1 MFDFLFGKKT
11 KKEHKKEEP
20 VHDILMHQSPDRRLL
35 PHMPGK
41 HRSGKSRRAISDDEV
56 KKYPYLKFFNGEDAN
71 VRYDVRY
78 PVTISVGNSVT
89 SYSGYASDI
98 SITGMKLH
106 TSLDAAEEIALNHI
120 VTLAFEIEP
129 GTVPEGLEMK
139 VKTTAHAAWPNQEVV
154 QQKLADVRA
163 GKLSSD
169 TEFIFGMQ
177 FEHNLLEYSNRH
189 HARSELMMACFLL
202 FAICLGVVL
211 MRTESVIYFK
221 FNKYLYLYSIIAST
235 FLLTKYAFGFF
246 YKPVPVDQHYTP
258 GVTIIV
264 PCFNEETWIR
274 QTILNAMDQYYPQD
288 KLEVIVVD
296 DCSADH
302 SANVIRETISD
313 IIEQEGPEVAA
324 RISYILQPVN
334 KGKRDA
340 LALGAQH
347 AQHELLVFVDSDSF
361 LNPYAIINLVQPF
374 KDEQVGGVSGRTDVA
389 NTYTNSLTKMQS
401 VRYYIAF
408 RVMKA
413 AEGLFDAVSCLSGP
427 LSCYRKDLVLKYS
440 DAWLNQKF
448 LGQRATFGDDRSMT
462 NFILR
467 HNRTDYQDTAICYTI
482 VPNDYDV
489 FLKQQ
494 MRWKRSWLRESLIAG
509 SFMWKKEPFAA
520 ISFYMGLLVPIVA
533 PFIVCYNLLYIPIT
547 HRVFPT
553 SFVIGMILMAM
564 LMSACQSLLRRST
577 TWLYGIW
584 FCIYY
589 ELVLLWQM
597 PIAWFTFWKSTWGTR
612 MTPADLAEQARKL
625 KVKLM
630 DKPKVAGPAEQVAAT
645 DEQMSTGESV
655 TEQIVVAKQAEVLLA
670 SEVQEK
676 VVAVPT
682 QEAPEEKAVA
692 LSVQAEVKQDQAVPA
707 VHGAVEETVAAEK
720 SGEAVAE
727 SAKPETPATKAEAA
741 SVGEIAKAV
750 QISEEKPVTEKAVE
764 QTATAMQ
771 VAKVQPVTEQVAGQK
786 ATETK
791 VAEEKSVADKIT
803 PDKTEKPA
811 AGNVTKEI
819 FSPEAAHY
827 IDTQRIAQ
835 TLNNVQSAPLT
846 EELRREQDALIELI
860 RENQRQV
867 AELHKLMEQRIEL
880 EKMRIAAYENT
891 LAAERENAIAAER
904 RNALHA
910 KKDNSSPNAAG
921 NREVDEP

>member
-1 MFDFLFGKKT
+1 MFDFLSGKKT
-11 KKEHKKEEP
+11 KNEYEKEEP

-41 HRSGKSRRAISDDEV
+41 HRSGKSRRAISDEEV

-78 PVTISVGNSVT
+78 PVKISVSNKAG

-106 TSLDAAEEIALNHI
+106 VSKDAAEAIALKKV
-120 VTLAFEIEP
+120 VTLSFEIEP

-139 VKTTAHAAWPNQEVV
+139 VKTAAHAAWPNEEVV
-154 QQKLADVRA
+154 QQKLADVRS

-189 HARSELMMACFLL
+189 HARSELMMATFLL
-202 FAICLGVVL
+202 FIICLGVLL

-246 YKPVPVDQHYTP
+246 YKPVPADESYTP

-296 DCSADH
+296 DCSTDN
-302 SANVIRETISD
+302 SAKVIRETIQD
-313 IIEQEGPEVAA
+313 IIDQEGSEVAS

-334 KGKRDA
+334 KGKREA
-340 LALGAQH
+340 LALGAKH

-440 DAWLNQKF
+440 DDWLNQKF
-448 LGQRATFGDDRSMT
+448 LGQRATFGDDRAMT
-462 NFILR
+462 NMILR

-520 ISFYMGLLVPIVA
+520 ISFYMGLLVPIIA
-533 PFIVCYNLLYIPIT
+533 PVIVCYNLLYIPIT

-553 SFVIGMILMAM
+553 AFIIGMLLMAL
-564 LMSACQSLLRRST
+564 LMSACQVLLRRST

-584 FCIYY
+584 FCLYY
-589 ELVLLWQM
+589 EMVLLWQM

-612 MTPADLAEQARKL
+612 MTPADLEEQERKRKARL
-625 KVKLM
+625 S
-630 DKPKVAGPAEQVAAT
+630 DEPIVAGPAEQVVLNEVVQETAEKPAVAVKPEEAVTAMAAT
-645 DEQMSTGESV
+645 AVV
-655 TEQIVVAKQAEVLLA
+655 TAGIN
-670 SEVQEK
+670 
-676 VVAVPT
+676 
-682 QEAPEEKAVA
+682 
-692 LSVQAEVKQDQAVPA
+692 
-707 VHGAVEETVAAEK
+707 VAAKE
-720 SGEAVAE
+720 EPV
-727 SAKPETPATKAEAA
+727 
-741 SVGEIAKAV
+741 SV
-750 QISEEKPVTEKAVE
+750 VTEKPEYSVDSSAGELVGQEAKESVIPEIKSATDKAAAEETAVT
-764 QTATAMQ
+764 Q
-771 VAKVQPVTEQVAGQK
+771 
-786 ATETK
+786 ATEK
-791 VAEEKSVADKIT
+791 
-803 PDKTEKPA
+803 KPA
-811 AGNVTKEI
+811 ADDIADQTVIAAKRVREI
-819 FSPEAAHY
+819 FSPDAAPY
-827 IDTQRIAQ
+827 LDTQHLSQ
-835 TLNNVQSAPLT
+835 TLGEVHSMPLS
-846 EELRREQDALIELI
+846 EEIRREQDALIELI

-867 AELHKLMEQRIEL
+867 AELHRLMEQRIEL
-880 EKMRIAAYENT
+880 EKMRISAYEST
-891 LAAERENAIAAER
+891 LAAERKNRNAAEQ
-904 RNALHA
+904 RNALQ
-910 KKDNSSPNAAG
+910 NSSQNIAPG
-921 NREVDEP
+921 QEVDEP

>member
-1 MFDFLFGKKT
+1 MFDFLSGKKT
-11 KKEHKKEEP
+11 KNEYEKEEP

-41 HRSGKSRRAISDDEV
+41 HRSGKSRRAISDEEV

-78 PVTISVGNSVT
+78 PVKISVSNKVG

-106 TSLDAAEEIALNHI
+106 VSKDAAEAIAQKKV
-120 VTLAFEIEP
+120 VTLSFEIEP

-139 VKTTAHAAWPNQEVV
+139 VKTAAHAAWPNEEVV
-154 QQKLADVRA
+154 QQKLADVRS

-189 HARSELMMACFLL
+189 HARSELMMASFLL

-246 YKPVPVDQHYTP
+246 YKPVPADESYTP

-296 DCSADH
+296 DCSTDN
-302 SANVIRETISD
+302 SAKVIRETIQD
-313 IIEQEGPEVAA
+313 IIDQEGSEVAS

-334 KGKRDA
+334 KGKREA
-340 LALGAQH
+340 LALGAKH

-440 DAWLNQKF
+440 DDWLNQKF
-448 LGQRATFGDDRSMT
+448 LGQRATFGDDRAMT
-462 NFILR
+462 NMILR

-520 ISFYMGLLVPIVA
+520 ISFYMGLLVPIIA
-533 PFIVCYNLLYIPIT
+533 PVIVCYNLLYIPIT

-553 SFVIGMILMAM
+553 AFIIGMLLMAL
-564 LMSACQSLLRRST
+564 LMSACQALLRRST

-584 FCIYY
+584 FCLYY
-589 ELVLLWQM
+589 EMVLLWQM

-612 MTPADLAEQARKL
+612 MTPADLEEQERKQ
-625 KVKLM
+625 KAKLS
-630 DKPKVAGPAEQVAAT
+630 DEPKVAGPAEQVVLNEVVQETAEKPAVTVKPEEAVTAMAAT
-645 DEQMSTGESV
+645 AVVTAGGAGINTTAKEEPASVITGKPDYS
-655 TEQIVVAKQAEVLLA
+655 AASKAEVPA
-670 SEVQEK
+670 K
-676 VVAVPT
+676 P
-682 QEAPEEKAVA
+682 
-692 LSVQAEVKQDQAVPA
+692 EVKEEAVSEIKP
-707 VHGAVEETVAAEK
+707 VVEEEVVTKIEPVSKEETV
-720 SGEAVAE
+720 S
-727 SAKPETPATKAEAA
+727 
-741 SVGEIAKAV
+741 EI
-750 QISEEKPVTEKAVE
+750 KPVAD
-764 QTATAMQ
+764 
-771 VAKVQPVTEQVAGQK
+771 KVSAEEITV
-786 ATETK
+786 TK
-791 VAEEKSVADKIT
+791 VAEK
-803 PDKTEKPA
+803 KPA
-811 AGNVTKEI
+811 ADNIADQTANAAKRVREI
-819 FSPEAAHY
+819 FSPDAAPY
-827 IDTQRIAQ
+827 LDTRHLSQ
-835 TLNNVQSAPLT
+835 TLGEVHRMPLS
-846 EELRREQDALIELI
+846 EEIRHEQDALIELI

-867 AELHKLMEQRIEL
+867 AELHRLMEQRIEL
-880 EKMRIAAYENT
+880 EKMRISAYEST
-891 LAAERENAIAAER
+891 LAAERNNRNAAEQ
-904 RNALHA
+904 RNALHDQRE
-910 KKDNSSPNAAG
+910 KSSQNIAPG
-921 NREVDEP
+921 QEVDEP

>member
-1 MFDFLFGKKT
+1 MFDFLSGKKT
-11 KKEHKKEEP
+11 KNEYKKEEP

-41 HRSGKSRRAISDDEV
+41 HRSGKSRRAISDEEV
-56 KKYPYLKFFNGEDAN
+56 KKYPYLNAN

-78 PVTISVGNSVT
+78 PVKISVGNRVV

-106 TSLDAAEEIALNHI
+106 ASKEAAEEIALNKV
-120 VTLAFEIEP
+120 VTLSFTIEP

-139 VKTTAHAAWPNQEVV
+139 VKTAAHAAWPNLEVV
-154 QQKLADVRA
+154 QQKLADVKS
-163 GKLSSD
+163 GKLPSD

-246 YKPVPVDQHYTP
+246 YKPVPADESYTP

-296 DCSADH
+296 DCSTDN
-302 SANVIRETISD
+302 SAKVIRETIQD
-313 IIEQEGPEVAA
+313 IINQEGSEVAS

-340 LALGAQH
+340 LALGAKH

-440 DAWLNQKF
+440 DEWLNQKF
-448 LGQRATFGDDRSMT
+448 LGQRATFGDDRAMT
-462 NFILR
+462 NLILR

-553 SFVIGMILMAM
+553 AFIIGMILMAM

-584 FCIYY
+584 FCLYY
-589 ELVLLWQM
+589 EMVLLWQM

-612 MTPADLAEQARKL
+612 MTPADLEEQARKQKARL
-625 KVKLM
+625 S
-630 DKPKVAGPAEQVAAT
+630 DEPKVAGPAEQV
-645 DEQMSTGESV
+645 V
-655 TEQIVVAKQAEVLLA
+655 LNEV
-670 SEVQEK
+670 VQETAEK
-676 VVAVPT
+676 IAVAAKT
-682 QEAPEEKAVA
+682 EEKATATVMTA
-692 LSVQAEVKQDQAVPA
+692 AVNA
-707 VHGAVEETVAAEK
+707 GKACVNVTEENETVSVVSEEPNHAVGSEAGTLAEQEAAE
-720 SGEAVAE
+720 SVIPEI
-727 SAKPETPATKAEAA
+727 KP
-741 SVGEIAKAV
+741 
-750 QISEEKPVTEKAVE
+750 
-764 QTATAMQ
+764 
-771 VAKVQPVTEQVAGQK
+771 
-786 ATETK
+786 
-791 VAEEKSVADKIT
+791 VADKTVEEEIVVT
-803 PDKTEKPA
+803 QTAEEKPA
-811 AGNVTKEI
+811 ADEVSNQTEI
-819 FSPEAAHY
+819 EAKHVRETFSPDATPY

-835 TLNNVQSAPLT
+835 TLNKVHSTPLS
-846 EELRREQDALIELI
+846 EEIRREQDALIELI

-880 EKMRIAAYENT
+880 EKMRLSAYENT
-891 LAAERENAIAAER
+891 LAAERENLNAAER
-904 RNALHA
+904 GNALHA
-910 KKDNSSPNAAG
+910 QRKNSSYNVVPKQ
-921 NREVDEP
+921 EVDAP

>member
-1 MFDFLFGKKT
+1 MFDFLSGKKT
-11 KKEHKKEEP
+11 KSEKKEEP

-41 HRSGKSRRAISDDEV
+41 HRSGKSRRAISDEEV

-78 PVTISVGNSVT
+78 PVNISVGNSVV
-89 SYSGYASDI
+89 SHAGYASDI

-106 TSLDAAEEIALNHI
+106 TSIDAAEEIALNKT
-120 VTLAFEIEP
+120 VTLSFKIEP

-139 VKTTAHAAWPNQEVV
+139 VKTAAHAAWPNQAVI
-154 QQKLADVRA
+154 QQKLADVRS

-202 FAICLGVVL
+202 FVICLGVIL

-246 YKPVPVDQHYTP
+246 YKPVPADESYTP

-296 DCSADH
+296 DCSTDN
-302 SANVIRETISD
+302 SAKVIRETIQD
-313 IIEQEGPEVAA
+313 IIDQEGSEVAS

-340 LALGAQH
+340 LALGAKH

-448 LGQRATFGDDRSMT
+448 LGQRATFGDDRAMT
-462 NFILR
+462 NLILR

-520 ISFYMGLLVPIVA
+520 ISFYMGLLVPIIA

-553 SFVIGMILMAM
+553 AFIIGMILMAM

-584 FCIYY
+584 FCLYY
-589 ELVLLWQM
+589 EMVLLWQM

-612 MTPADLAEQARKL
+612 MTPADLEEQARKQ
-625 KVKLM
+625 KAGTF
-630 DKPKVAGPAEQVAAT
+630 DEPKVAGKAEQVAPTKAIPVSAADSTMVMPVVKAEEAYANAAAEGAGPVITDKPGYRIDRAADTAVEQGAAEAVTSEIRPVAEKTVAQAAT
-645 DEQMSTGESV
+645 ETNV
-655 TEQIVVAKQAEVLLA
+655 TE
-670 SEVQEK
+670 EK
-676 VVAVPT
+676 SRGDNLV
-682 QEAPEEKAVA
+682 
-692 LSVQAEVKQDQAVPA
+692 DQTATKVTEDKPA
-707 VHGAVEETVAAEK
+707 ADETAGQTTVASKVLEK
-720 SGEAVAE
+720 KPVAGGI
-727 SAKPETPATKAEAA
+727 ADQRVTATRR
-741 SVGEIAKAV
+741 VGEIFNPDAV
-750 QISEEKPVTEKAVE
+750 P
-764 QTATAMQ
+764 
-771 VAKVQPVTEQVAGQK
+771 
-786 ATETK
+786 
-791 VAEEKSVADKIT
+791 
-803 PDKTEKPA
+803 
-811 AGNVTKEI
+811 
-819 FSPEAAHY
+819 Y
-827 IDTQRIAQ
+827 IDTRRIAQ
-835 TLNNVQSAPLT
+835 TLETVHRTPLS
-846 EELRREQDALIELI
+846 EEIRHEQDALIELI

-867 AELHKLMEQRIEL
+867 AELHRLMEQRIEL
-880 EKMRIAAYENT
+880 EKMRIAAYENA
-891 LAAERENAIAAER
+891 LAAERENLNAAEQ
-904 RNALHA
+904 RNALH
-910 KKDNSSPNAAG
+910 DQRESSSHNNVPEQ
-921 NREVDEP
+921 EVNKP

>member
-1 MFDFLFGKKT
+1 MFDFLSGKKT
-11 KKEHKKEEP
+11 KNEYEKEEP

-41 HRSGKSRRAISDDEV
+41 HRSGKSRRAISDEEV

-78 PVTISVGNSVT
+78 PVKISVSNKVG

-106 TSLDAAEEIALNHI
+106 VSKDAAEAIAQKKV
-120 VTLAFEIEP
+120 VTLSFEIEP

-139 VKTTAHAAWPNQEVV
+139 VKTAAHAAWPNEEVV
-154 QQKLADVRA
+154 QQKLADVRS

-189 HARSELMMACFLL
+189 HARSELMMATFLL
-202 FAICLGVVL
+202 FIICLGVLL

-246 YKPVPVDQHYTP
+246 YKPVPADESYTP

-296 DCSADH
+296 DCSTDN
-302 SANVIRETISD
+302 SAKVIRETIQD
-313 IIEQEGPEVAA
+313 IIDQEGSEVAS

-334 KGKRDA
+334 KGKREA
-340 LALGAQH
+340 LALGAKH

-440 DAWLNQKF
+440 DDWLNQKF
-448 LGQRATFGDDRSMT
+448 LGQRATFGDDRAMT
-462 NFILR
+462 NMILR

-520 ISFYMGLLVPIVA
+520 ISFYMGLLVPIIA
-533 PFIVCYNLLYIPIT
+533 PVIVCYNLLYIPIT

-553 SFVIGMILMAM
+553 AFIIGMLLMAL
-564 LMSACQSLLRRST
+564 LMSACQVLLRRST

-584 FCIYY
+584 FCLYY
-589 ELVLLWQM
+589 EMVLLWQM

-612 MTPADLAEQARKL
+612 MTPADLEEQERKRKARL
-625 KVKLM
+625 S
-630 DKPKVAGPAEQVAAT
+630 DEPIVAGPAEQVVLNEVVQETAEKPAVAVKPEEAVTAMAAT
-645 DEQMSTGESV
+645 AVV
-655 TEQIVVAKQAEVLLA
+655 TAGIN
-670 SEVQEK
+670 
-676 VVAVPT
+676 
-682 QEAPEEKAVA
+682 
-692 LSVQAEVKQDQAVPA
+692 
-707 VHGAVEETVAAEK
+707 VAAKE
-720 SGEAVAE
+720 EPV
-727 SAKPETPATKAEAA
+727 
-741 SVGEIAKAV
+741 SV
-750 QISEEKPVTEKAVE
+750 VTEKPEYSVDSSAGELVGQEAKESVIPEIKSATDKAAAEETAVT
-764 QTATAMQ
+764 Q
-771 VAKVQPVTEQVAGQK
+771 
-786 ATETK
+786 ATEK
-791 VAEEKSVADKIT
+791 
-803 PDKTEKPA
+803 KPA
-811 AGNVTKEI
+811 ADDIADQTVIAAKRVREI
-819 FSPEAAHY
+819 FSPDAAPY
-827 IDTQRIAQ
+827 LDTQHLSQ
-835 TLNNVQSAPLT
+835 TLGEVHSMPLS
-846 EELRREQDALIELI
+846 EEIRREQDALIELI

-867 AELHKLMEQRIEL
+867 AELHRLMEQRIEL
-880 EKMRIAAYENT
+880 EKMRISAYEST
-891 LAAERENAIAAER
+891 LAAERKNRNAAEQ
-904 RNALHA
+904 RNALQ
-910 KKDNSSPNAAG
+910 NSSQNIAPG
-921 NREVDEP
+921 QEVDEP

>member
-1 MFDFLFGKKT
+1 MFDFLSGKKT
-11 KKEHKKEEP
+11 KNEYEKEEP

-41 HRSGKSRRAISDDEV
+41 HRSGKSRRAISDEEV

-78 PVTISVGNSVT
+78 PVKISVSNKAG

-106 TSLDAAEEIALNHI
+106 VSKDAAEAIAQKKV
-120 VTLAFEIEP
+120 VTLSFEIEP

-139 VKTTAHAAWPNQEVV
+139 VKTAAHAAWPNEEVV
-154 QQKLADVRA
+154 QQKLADVRS

-189 HARSELMMACFLL
+189 HARSELMMATFLL
-202 FAICLGVVL
+202 FIICLGVLL

-246 YKPVPVDQHYTP
+246 YKPVPADESYTP

-296 DCSADH
+296 DCSTDN
-302 SANVIRETISD
+302 SAKVIRETIQD
-313 IIEQEGPEVAA
+313 IIDQEGSEVAS

-334 KGKRDA
+334 KGKREA
-340 LALGAQH
+340 LALGAKH

-440 DAWLNQKF
+440 DDWLNQKF
-448 LGQRATFGDDRSMT
+448 LGQRATFGDDRAMT
-462 NFILR
+462 NMILR

-520 ISFYMGLLVPIVA
+520 ISFYMGLLVPIIA
-533 PFIVCYNLLYIPIT
+533 PVIVCYNLLYIPIT

-553 SFVIGMILMAM
+553 AFIIGMLLMAL
-564 LMSACQSLLRRST
+564 LMSACQVLLRRST

-584 FCIYY
+584 FCLYY
-589 ELVLLWQM
+589 EMVLLWQM

-612 MTPADLAEQARKL
+612 MTPADLEEQERKRKARL
-625 KVKLM
+625 S
-630 DKPKVAGPAEQVAAT
+630 DEPIVAGPAEQVVLNEVVQETAEKPAVAVKPEEAVTAMAAT
-645 DEQMSTGESV
+645 TVV
-655 TEQIVVAKQAEVLLA
+655 TAGIN
-670 SEVQEK
+670 
-676 VVAVPT
+676 
-682 QEAPEEKAVA
+682 
-692 LSVQAEVKQDQAVPA
+692 
-707 VHGAVEETVAAEK
+707 VAAKE
-720 SGEAVAE
+720 EPV
-727 SAKPETPATKAEAA
+727 
-741 SVGEIAKAV
+741 SV
-750 QISEEKPVTEKAVE
+750 VTEKPEYSVDSSAGELVGQEAKESVIPEIKSATDKAAAEETAVT
-764 QTATAMQ
+764 Q
-771 VAKVQPVTEQVAGQK
+771 
-786 ATETK
+786 ATEK
-791 VAEEKSVADKIT
+791 
-803 PDKTEKPA
+803 KPA
-811 AGNVTKEI
+811 ADDIADQTVIAAKRVREI
-819 FSPEAAHY
+819 FSPDAAPY
-827 IDTQRIAQ
+827 LDTQHLSQ
-835 TLNNVQSAPLT
+835 TLGEVHSMPLS
-846 EELRREQDALIELI
+846 EEIRREQDALIELI

-867 AELHKLMEQRIEL
+867 AELHRLMEQRIEL
-880 EKMRIAAYENT
+880 EKMRISAYEST
-891 LAAERENAIAAER
+891 LAAERKNRNAAEQ
-904 RNALHA
+904 RNALQ
-910 KKDNSSPNAAG
+910 NASQNIAPG
-921 NREVDEP
+921 QEVDEP

>member
-221 FNKYLYLYSIIAST
+221 FNKYLYMYSIIAST

-246 YKPVPVDQHYTP
+246 YKPVPADQHYTP

-440 DAWLNQKF
+440 DEWLNQKF

-462 NFILR
+462 NLILR

-553 SFVIGMILMAM
+553 AFIIGMILMAM

-589 ELVLLWQM
+589 EMVLLWQM

-612 MTPADLAEQARKL
+612 MTPADLAEQERKR
-625 KVKLM
+625 K
-630 DKPKVAGPAEQVAAT
+630 DKMKDQPKVAGPAEQVAAADELAELHET
-645 DEQMSTGESV
+645 ADAEVAVAGQAAPENDEQTALA
-655 TEQIVVAKQAEVLLA
+655 VAGQAGVPLV
-670 SEVQEK
+670 SEVQEA
-676 VVAVPT
+676 VVAVPA
-682 QEAPEEKAVA
+682 QDAPKEKAVV
-692 LSVQAEVKQDQAVPA
+692 LPVSEEVKQDQAVPA
-707 VHGAVEETVAAEK
+707 AHEAVEETT
-720 SGEAVAE
+720 G
-727 SAKPETPATKAEAA
+727 
-741 SVGEIAKAV
+741 
-750 QISEEKPVTEKAVE
+750 
-764 QTATAMQ
+764 AMQ
-771 VAKVQPVTEQVAGQK
+771 VGKAQPVAEIVTGQK
-786 ATETK
+786 ATEAK
-791 VAEEKSVADKIT
+791 VKEESVAAKIIL
-803 PDKTEKPA
+803 DKTEKPA
-811 AGNVTKEI
+811 AGKAAKEI
-819 FSPEAAHY
+819 FSSDAAHY

-891 LAAERENAIAAER
+891 LAAERENAVAAER
-904 RNALHA
+904 RNALYA
-910 KKDNSSPNAAG
+910 QKDNSSPNAAG

>member
-177 FEHNLLEYSNRH
+177 FEHNLLEYSNRP

-202 FAICLGVVL
+202 FAIC

-221 FNKYLYLYSIIAST
+221 FNKYLYMYSIIAST

-246 YKPVPVDQHYTP
+246 YKPVPADQHYTP

-274 QTILNAMDQYYPQD
+274 QTILNAMDQYYPQE

-296 DCSADH
+296 DCSTDH

-440 DAWLNQKF
+440 DEWLNQKF

-509 SFMWKKEPFAA
+509 SFMWKKEPFAV
-520 ISFYMGLLVPIVA
+520 IGFYMGLVVPVVA
-533 PFIVCYNLLYIPIT
+533 PLVVLYNLVYVPLTQHI
-547 HRVFPT
+547 FPT
-553 SFVIGMILMAM
+553 AFLLGLF
-564 LMSACQSLLRRST
+564 LMSFLMSMSQMLLRKSST
-577 TWLYGIW
+577 WAYGLL

-589 ELVLLWQM
+589 ELILLWQM

-612 MTPADLAEQARKL
+612 MTPSDL
-625 KVKLM
+625 
-630 DKPKVAGPAEQVAAT
+630 
-645 DEQMSTGESV
+645 
-655 TEQIVVAKQAEVLLA
+655 
-670 SEVQEK
+670 
-676 VVAVPT
+676 
-682 QEAPEEKAVA
+682 EE
-692 LSVQAEVKQDQAVPA
+692 
-707 VHGAVEETVAAEK
+707 AEK
-720 SGEAVAE
+720 KRLRKEQKSKKK
-727 SAKPETPATKAEAA
+727 SSDNKN
-741 SVGEIAKAV
+741 
-750 QISEEKPVTEKAVE
+750 VE
-764 QTATAMQ
+764 
-771 VAKVQPVTEQVAGQK
+771 
-786 ATETK
+786 
-791 VAEEKSVADKIT
+791 
-803 PDKTEKPA
+803 
-811 AGNVTKEI
+811 
-819 FSPEAAHY
+819 
-827 IDTQRIAQ
+827 
-835 TLNNVQSAPLT
+835 
-846 EELRREQDALIELI
+846 
-860 RENQRQV
+860 
-867 AELHKLMEQRIEL
+867 
-880 EKMRIAAYENT
+880 
-891 LAAERENAIAAER
+891 
-904 RNALHA
+904 
-910 KKDNSSPNAAG
+910 
-921 NREVDEP
+921 

>member
-1 MFDFLFGKKT
+1 MFDFLSGKKT
-11 KKEHKKEEP
+11 KNEYEKEEP

-41 HRSGKSRRAISDDEV
+41 HRSGKSRRAISDEEV

-78 PVTISVGNSVT
+78 PVKISVSNKTG

-106 TSLDAAEEIALNHI
+106 VSKDAAEAIALKKV
-120 VTLAFEIEP
+120 VTLSFEIEP

-139 VKTTAHAAWPNQEVV
+139 VKTAAHAAWPNEEVV
-154 QQKLADVRA
+154 QQKLADVRS

-189 HARSELMMACFLL
+189 HARSELMMATFLL
-202 FAICLGVVL
+202 FIICLGVLL

-246 YKPVPVDQHYTP
+246 YKPVPADESYTP

-296 DCSADH
+296 DCSTDN
-302 SANVIRETISD
+302 SAKVIRETIQD
-313 IIEQEGPEVAA
+313 IIDQEGSEVAS

-334 KGKRDA
+334 KGKREA
-340 LALGAQH
+340 LALGAKH

-440 DAWLNQKF
+440 DDWLNQKF
-448 LGQRATFGDDRSMT
+448 LGQRATFGDDRAMT
-462 NFILR
+462 NMILR

-520 ISFYMGLLVPIVA
+520 ISFYMGLLVPIIA
-533 PFIVCYNLLYIPIT
+533 PVIVCYNLLYIPIT

-553 SFVIGMILMAM
+553 AFIIGMLLMAL
-564 LMSACQSLLRRST
+564 LMSACQVLLRRST

-584 FCIYY
+584 FCLYY
-589 ELVLLWQM
+589 EMVLLWQM

-612 MTPADLAEQARKL
+612 MTPADLEEQERKRKARL
-625 KVKLM
+625 S
-630 DKPKVAGPAEQVAAT
+630 DEPIVAGPAEQVVLNEVVQETAEKPAVAVKPEEAVTAMAAT
-645 DEQMSTGESV
+645 AVV
-655 TEQIVVAKQAEVLLA
+655 TAGIN
-670 SEVQEK
+670 
-676 VVAVPT
+676 
-682 QEAPEEKAVA
+682 
-692 LSVQAEVKQDQAVPA
+692 
-707 VHGAVEETVAAEK
+707 VAAKE
-720 SGEAVAE
+720 EPV
-727 SAKPETPATKAEAA
+727 
-741 SVGEIAKAV
+741 SV
-750 QISEEKPVTEKAVE
+750 VTEKPEYSVDSSAGELVGQEAKESVIPEIKSATDKAAAEETAVT
-764 QTATAMQ
+764 Q
-771 VAKVQPVTEQVAGQK
+771 
-786 ATETK
+786 ATEK
-791 VAEEKSVADKIT
+791 
-803 PDKTEKPA
+803 KPA
-811 AGNVTKEI
+811 ADDIADQTVIAAKRVREI
-819 FSPEAAHY
+819 FSPDAAPY
-827 IDTQRIAQ
+827 LDTQHLSQ
-835 TLNNVQSAPLT
+835 TLGEVHSMPLS
-846 EELRREQDALIELI
+846 EEIRREQDALIELI

-867 AELHKLMEQRIEL
+867 AELHRLMEQRIEL
-880 EKMRIAAYENT
+880 EKMRISAYEST
-891 LAAERENAIAAER
+891 LAAERKNRNAAEQ
-904 RNALHA
+904 RNALQ
-910 KKDNSSPNAAG
+910 NSSQNIAPG
-921 NREVDEP
+921 QEVDEP

>member
-1 MFDFLFGKKT
+1 MFDFLSGKKT
-11 KKEHKKEEP
+11 KNEYEKEEP

-41 HRSGKSRRAISDDEV
+41 HRSGKSRRAISDEEV

-78 PVTISVGNSVT
+78 PVKISVSNKAG

-106 TSLDAAEEIALNHI
+106 VSKDAAEAIALKKV
-120 VTLAFEIEP
+120 VTLSFEIEP

-139 VKTTAHAAWPNQEVV
+139 VKTAAHAAWPNEEVV
-154 QQKLADVRA
+154 QQKLADVRS

-189 HARSELMMACFLL
+189 HARSELMMATFLL
-202 FAICLGVVL
+202 FIICLGVLL

-246 YKPVPVDQHYTP
+246 YKPVPADESYTP

-296 DCSADH
+296 DCSTDN
-302 SANVIRETISD
+302 SAKVIRETIQD
-313 IIEQEGPEVAA
+313 IIDQEGSEVAS

-334 KGKRDA
+334 KGKREA
-340 LALGAQH
+340 LALGAKH

-440 DAWLNQKF
+440 DDWLNQKF
-448 LGQRATFGDDRSMT
+448 LGQRATFGDDRAMT
-462 NFILR
+462 NMILR

-520 ISFYMGLLVPIVA
+520 ISFYMGLLVPIIA
-533 PFIVCYNLLYIPIT
+533 PVIVCYNLLYIPIT

-553 SFVIGMILMAM
+553 AFIIGMLLMAL
-564 LMSACQSLLRRST
+564 LMSACQVLLRRST

-584 FCIYY
+584 FCLYY
-589 ELVLLWQM
+589 EMVLLWQM

-612 MTPADLAEQARKL
+612 MTPADLEEQERKRKARL
-625 KVKLM
+625 S
-630 DKPKVAGPAEQVAAT
+630 DEPIVAGPAEQVVLNEVVQETAEKPAVAVKPEEAVTAMAAT
-645 DEQMSTGESV
+645 AVV
-655 TEQIVVAKQAEVLLA
+655 TAGIN
-670 SEVQEK
+670 
-676 VVAVPT
+676 
-682 QEAPEEKAVA
+682 
-692 LSVQAEVKQDQAVPA
+692 
-707 VHGAVEETVAAEK
+707 VAAKE
-720 SGEAVAE
+720 EPV
-727 SAKPETPATKAEAA
+727 
-741 SVGEIAKAV
+741 SV
-750 QISEEKPVTEKAVE
+750 VTEKPEYSVDSSAGELVGQEAKESVIPEIKSATDKAAAEETAVT
-764 QTATAMQ
+764 Q
-771 VAKVQPVTEQVAGQK
+771 
-786 ATETK
+786 ATEK
-791 VAEEKSVADKIT
+791 
-803 PDKTEKPA
+803 KPA
-811 AGNVTKEI
+811 ADDIADQTVIAAKRVREI
-819 FSPEAAHY
+819 FSPDAAPY
-827 IDTQRIAQ
+827 LDTQHLSQ
-835 TLNNVQSAPLT
+835 TLGEVHSMPLS
-846 EELRREQDALIELI
+846 EEIRREQDALIELI

-867 AELHKLMEQRIEL
+867 AELHRLMEQRIEL
-880 EKMRIAAYENT
+880 EKMRISAYEST
-891 LAAERENAIAAER
+891 LAEERKNHNAAEQ
-904 RNALHA
+904 RNALHDQRE
-910 KKDNSSPNAAG
+910 KSSQSIAPG
-921 NREVDEP
+921 QEVDEP

>member
-1 MFDFLFGKKT
+1 MLGFLFGEKT
-11 KKEHKKEEP
+11 KKDQKKEEP
-20 VHDILMHQSPDRRLL
+20 VQDILMRQSPDRRLL

-41 HRSGKSRRAISDDEV
+41 QRSGKSRRAISDEEV

-78 PVTISVGNSVT
+78 PVNIYVNNSVAA
-89 SYSGYASDI
+89 YSGYASDI

-106 TSLDAAEEIALNHI
+106 TSLDAAKEIALNKE
-120 VTLAFEIEP
+120 VSLSFRIEP

-139 VKTTAHAAWPNQEVV
+139 VKTSAHAAWPSQEVV
-154 QQKLADVRA
+154 QQKLADVHS
-163 GKLSSD
+163 GKLPPD
-169 TEFIFGMQ
+169 TEFVFGMQ

-202 FAICLGVVL
+202 FAICLGVLL
-211 MRTESVIYFK
+211 MRAESVIYFK

-246 YKPVPVDQHYTP
+246 YRPVPADKNYTP

-296 DCSADH
+296 DCSTDH
-302 SANVIRETISD
+302 SANVIRETITD

-334 KGKRDA
+334 KGKREA

-413 AEGLFDAVSCLSGP
+413 AEGLFNAVSCLSGP

-520 ISFYMGLLVPIVA
+520 LSFYMGLLVPIVA
-533 PFIVCYNLLYIPIT
+533 PFIVCYNLIYIPIT

-553 SFVIGMILMAM
+553 AFIIGMILMAM

-589 ELVLLWQM
+589 EMVLLWQM

-625 KVKLM
+625 KAKLN
-630 DKPKVAGPAEQVAAT
+630 DKPKVAGQAEYMEHADGQTVPAAAKPA
-645 DEQMSTGESV
+645 DAFLTGEKP
-655 TEQIVVAKQAEVLLA
+655 EP
-670 SEVQEK
+670 
-676 VVAVPT
+676 VVAVPG
-682 QEAPEEKAVA
+682 QEGAKENVAA
-692 LSVQAEVKQDQAVPA
+692 LSVPEENKQDQVMPA
-707 VHGAVEETVAAEK
+707 VNETVEETVAAPEK
-720 SGEAVAE
+720 
-727 SAKPETPATKAEAA
+727 AKDVKSETPVAQKET
-741 SVGEIAKAV
+741 
-750 QISEEKPVTEKAVE
+750 PTEV
-764 QTATAMQ
+764 
-771 VAKVQPVTEQVAGQK
+771 VR
-786 ATETK
+786 
-791 VAEEKSVADKIT
+791 
-803 PDKTEKPA
+803 
-811 AGNVTKEI
+811 EI
-819 FSPEAAHY
+819 FNPDAIPH
-827 IDTQRIAQ
+827 IDTRRMAQ
-835 TLNNVQSAPLT
+835 TLDKVHSMPISDDI
-846 EELRREQDALIELI
+846 RREQDALVELI

-867 AELHKLMEQRIEL
+867 AELRKLMEQRIEL
-880 EKMRIAAYENT
+880 EKMRLALYERKLGTEGEHAA
-891 LAAERENAIAAER
+891 AAEGRS
-904 RNALHA
+904 ALHSQRG
-910 KKDNSSPNAAG
+910 SSSQNAEG
-921 NREVDEP
+921 KQEVDES

>member
-35 PHMPGK
+35 PHIPGK
-41 HRSGKSRRAISDDEV
+41 HRSGKSRRAISDEEV

-78 PVTISVGNSVT
+78 PVSISVGNSVPA
-89 SYSGYASDI
+89 YSGYASDI

-106 TSLDAAEEIALNHI
+106 ASLEAAEEIAKNK
-120 VTLAFEIEP
+120 VVNLAFRIEP

-139 VKTTAHAAWPNQEVV
+139 VNTAAHAAWPNQEAI
-154 QQKLADVRA
+154 QQKLADVHS
-163 GKLSSD
+163 GKLPPD

-189 HARSELMMACFLL
+189 HARSELMMACLLL

-246 YKPVPVDQHYTP
+246 YKPVPADEHYTP

-296 DCSADH
+296 DCSTDN
-302 SANVIRETISD
+302 SAKVIKETIQD
-313 IIEQEGPEVAA
+313 IIHQEGAEVAA

-334 KGKRDA
+334 KGKREA
-340 LALGAQH
+340 LALGAQY

-553 SFVIGMILMAM
+553 AFIIGMILMAM

-612 MTPADLAEQARKL
+612 MTPADMAEQARKL
-625 KVKLM
+625 KDKLAE
-630 DKPKVAGPAEQVAAT
+630 KPKVAGPAEQAALEEAT
-645 DEQMSTGESV
+645 QDKTASV
-655 TEQIVVAKQAEVLLA
+655 IQK
-670 SEVQEK
+670 
-676 VVAVPT
+676 
-682 QEAPEEKAVA
+682 
-692 LSVQAEVKQDQAVPA
+692 
-707 VHGAVEETVAAEK
+707 AVEETVIA
-720 SGEAVAE
+720 
-727 SAKPETPATKAEAA
+727 AKPEVAMAEAVKPETIAAKAEEATI
-741 SVGEIAKAV
+741 GETAKAEPETV
-750 QISEEKPVTEKAVE
+750 VEVKPVRF
-764 QTATAMQ
+764 
-771 VAKVQPVTEQVAGQK
+771 
-786 ATETK
+786 
-791 VAEEKSVADKIT
+791 AEEKAEEPAAQLTTATQAAEVKPAADDTVAQTTAVQVSKEKVVADKTAEQTTTAYKVDVEKSAARIAAEQPSVT
-803 PDKTEKPA
+803 TKHTREVFNPDAVP
-811 AGNVTKEI
+811 
-819 FSPEAAHY
+819 Y

-835 TLNNVQSAPLT
+835 TLDKVQRTPLS
-846 EELRREQDALIELI
+846 EELRHEQDALIELI

-867 AELHKLMEQRIEL
+867 AELHRLMEQRIEL
-880 EKMRIAAYENT
+880 EKMRISAYENT
-891 LAAERENAIAAER
+891 LAAEREKAMYVQR
-904 RNALHA
+904 
-910 KKDNSSPNAAG
+910 DNTTQNDT
-921 NREVDEP
+921 RKQEVDEP

>member
-78 PVTISVGNSVT
+78 PVTISVGNSAV

-106 TSLDAAEEIALNHI
+106 TSLDAAEEIAQNHA
-120 VTLAFEIEP
+120 VTLAFIIEP

-139 VKTTAHAAWPNQEVV
+139 VKTAAHAAWPNQEVV
-154 QQKLADVRA
+154 QQKLADVRS
-163 GKLSSD
+163 GKLPSD

-189 HARSELMMACFLL
+189 HARSELMMACLLL
-202 FAICLGVVL
+202 FAICLGVIL

-246 YKPVPVDQHYTP
+246 YKPVPADEHYTP

-296 DCSADH
+296 DCSTDN
-302 SANVIRETISD
+302 SAKVIKETIQD
-313 IIEQEGPEVAA
+313 IINQEGPEVAA

-340 LALGAQH
+340 LALGAEH
-347 AQHELLVFVDSDSF
+347 ARHELLVFVDSDSF

-553 SFVIGMILMAM
+553 AFIIGMILMAM

-589 ELVLLWQM
+589 EMVLLWQM

-612 MTPADLAEQARKL
+612 MTPADLAEQARKM
-625 KVKLM
+625 KDKQT
-630 DKPKVAGPAEQVAAT
+630 DKPKVAGMAEQVALDEEAETSLRDTVAVEAAT
-645 DEQMSTGESV
+645 AGQAIPANAESPVLSSAEIAVAGRQTDVITVQAAGQIGE
-655 TEQIVVAKQAEVLLA
+655 EIAPAVAKQAEVLLA
-670 SEVQEK
+670 NEVKET
-676 VVAVPT
+676 VVAVPA
-682 QEAPEEKAVA
+682 QEAPKDKAAA
-692 LSVQAEVKQDQAVPA
+692 LSVEQDQAVSA
-707 VHGAVEETVAAEK
+707 VHKTVEETV
-720 SGEAVAE
+720 VA
-727 SAKPETPATKAEAA
+727 AKPATD
-741 SVGEIAKAV
+741 
-750 QISEEKPVTEKAVE
+750 
-764 QTATAMQ
+764 
-771 VAKVQPVTEQVAGQK
+771 
-786 ATETK
+786 K
-791 VAEEKSVADKIT
+791 VAEQKETTTKVIEEESVADRVT

-811 AGNVTKEI
+811 VTKVTREI
-819 FSPEAAHY
+819 FNPEAAPY

-835 TLNNVQSAPLT
+835 SLNKVQSTPLT

-891 LAAERENAIAAER
+891 LAAERENVIAAER
-904 RNALHA
+904 RNALNA
-910 KKDNSSPNAAG
+910 QKDNIAQNAMGAQ
-921 NREVDEP
+921 EVDEP

>member
-1 MFDFLFGKKT
+1 MFDFLSGKKT
-11 KKEHKKEEP
+11 RNEYEKEEP

-41 HRSGKSRRAISDDEV
+41 HRSGKSRRAISDEEV

-78 PVTISVGNSVT
+78 PVKISVSNKAG

-106 TSLDAAEEIALNHI
+106 VSKDAAEAIAQKKV
-120 VTLAFEIEP
+120 VTLSFEIEP

-139 VKTTAHAAWPNQEVV
+139 VKTAAHAAWPNEEVV
-154 QQKLADVRA
+154 QQKLADVRS

-189 HARSELMMACFLL
+189 HARSELMMATFLL
-202 FAICLGVVL
+202 FIICLGVLL

-246 YKPVPVDQHYTP
+246 YKPVPADENYTP

-288 KLEVIVVD
+288 KLEVVVVD
-296 DCSADH
+296 DCSTDN
-302 SANVIRETISD
+302 SAKVIRETIQD
-313 IIEQEGPEVAA
+313 IIDQEGSEVAS

-334 KGKRDA
+334 KGKREA
-340 LALGAQH
+340 LALGAKH

-440 DAWLNQKF
+440 DDWLNQKF
-448 LGQRATFGDDRSMT
+448 LGQRATFGDDRAMT
-462 NFILR
+462 NMILR

-520 ISFYMGLLVPIVA
+520 ISFYMGLLVPIIA
-533 PFIVCYNLLYIPIT
+533 PVIVCYNLLYIPIT

-553 SFVIGMILMAM
+553 AFIIGMLLMAL
-564 LMSACQSLLRRST
+564 LMSACQALLRRST

-584 FCIYY
+584 FCLYY
-589 ELVLLWQM
+589 EMVLLWQM

-612 MTPADLAEQARKL
+612 MTPADLEEQERKQ
-625 KVKLM
+625 KAKLS
-630 DKPKVAGPAEQVAAT
+630 DEPKVAGPAEQVALNEVVQETAEKPAVTVKPEEAVTAMAAT
-645 DEQMSTGESV
+645 AVVTAGGAGINVTAKEEPVPVVSEKPEYSAGSSDGIPVEREKKDSRRIVQTGEKLHS
-655 TEQIVVAKQAEVLLA
+655 L
-670 SEVQEK
+670 
-676 VVAVPT
+676 P
-682 QEAPEEKAVA
+682 
-692 LSVQAEVKQDQAVPA
+692 
-707 VHGAVEETVAAEK
+707 
-720 SGEAVAE
+720 
-727 SAKPETPATKAEAA
+727 
-741 SVGEIAKAV
+741 
-750 QISEEKPVTEKAVE
+750 ISEE
-764 QTATAMQ
+764 
-771 VAKVQPVTEQVAGQK
+771 
-786 ATETK
+786 
-791 VAEEKSVADKIT
+791 I
-803 PDKTEKPA
+803 
-811 AGNVTKEI
+811 
-819 FSPEAAHY
+819 
-827 IDTQRIAQ
+827 
-835 TLNNVQSAPLT
+835 
-846 EELRREQDALIELI
+846 RREQDALIELI

-867 AELHKLMEQRIEL
+867 AELRKLMEQRIEL

-891 LAAERENAIAAER
+891 LAAERNNFSTAEQR
-904 RNALHA
+904 KALHELSE
-910 KKDNSSPNAAG
+910 NSFQNIVPEQ
-921 NREVDEP
+921 EVDEP

>member
-1 MFDFLFGKKT
+1 MFDFLSGKKT
-11 KKEHKKEEP
+11 KNEYEKEEP

-41 HRSGKSRRAISDDEV
+41 HRSGKSRRAISDEEV

-78 PVTISVGNSVT
+78 PVKISVSNKAG

-106 TSLDAAEEIALNHI
+106 VSKDAAEAIALKKV
-120 VTLAFEIEP
+120 VTLSFEIEP

-139 VKTTAHAAWPNQEVV
+139 VKTAAHAAWPNEEVV
-154 QQKLADVRA
+154 QQKLADVRS

-169 TEFIFGMQ
+169 TEFVFGMQ

-189 HARSELMMACFLL
+189 HARSELMMATFLL
-202 FAICLGVVL
+202 FIICLGVLL

-246 YKPVPVDQHYTP
+246 YKPVPADESYTP

-296 DCSADH
+296 DCSTDN
-302 SANVIRETISD
+302 SAKVIRETIQD
-313 IIEQEGPEVAA
+313 IIDQEGSEVAS

-334 KGKRDA
+334 KGKREA
-340 LALGAQH
+340 LALGAKH

-440 DAWLNQKF
+440 DDWLNQKF
-448 LGQRATFGDDRSMT
+448 LGQRATFGDDRAMT
-462 NFILR
+462 NMILR

-520 ISFYMGLLVPIVA
+520 ISFYMGLLVPIIA
-533 PFIVCYNLLYIPIT
+533 PVIVCYNLLYIPIT

-553 SFVIGMILMAM
+553 AFIIGMLLMAL
-564 LMSACQSLLRRST
+564 LMSACQVLLRRST

-584 FCIYY
+584 FCLYY
-589 ELVLLWQM
+589 EMVLLWQM

-612 MTPADLAEQARKL
+612 MTPADLEEQERKRKARL
-625 KVKLM
+625 S
-630 DKPKVAGPAEQVAAT
+630 DEPIVAGPAEQVVLNEVVQETAEKPAVAVKPEEAVTAMAAT
-645 DEQMSTGESV
+645 AVV
-655 TEQIVVAKQAEVLLA
+655 TAGIN
-670 SEVQEK
+670 
-676 VVAVPT
+676 
-682 QEAPEEKAVA
+682 
-692 LSVQAEVKQDQAVPA
+692 
-707 VHGAVEETVAAEK
+707 VAAKE
-720 SGEAVAE
+720 EPV
-727 SAKPETPATKAEAA
+727 
-741 SVGEIAKAV
+741 SV
-750 QISEEKPVTEKAVE
+750 VTEKPEYSVDSSAGELVGQEAKESVIPEIKSATDKAAAEETAVT
-764 QTATAMQ
+764 Q
-771 VAKVQPVTEQVAGQK
+771 
-786 ATETK
+786 ATEK
-791 VAEEKSVADKIT
+791 
-803 PDKTEKPA
+803 KPA
-811 AGNVTKEI
+811 ADDIADQTVIAAKRVREI
-819 FSPEAAHY
+819 FSPDAAPY
-827 IDTQRIAQ
+827 LDTQHLSQ
-835 TLNNVQSAPLT
+835 TLGEVHSMPLS
-846 EELRREQDALIELI
+846 EEIRREQDALIELI

-867 AELHKLMEQRIEL
+867 AELHRLMEQRIEL
-880 EKMRIAAYENT
+880 EKMRISAYEST
-891 LAAERENAIAAER
+891 LAAERKNRNAAEQ
-904 RNALHA
+904 RNALQ
-910 KKDNSSPNAAG
+910 NSSQNIAPG
-921 NREVDEP
+921 QEVDEP

>member
-1 MFDFLFGKKT
+1 MFDFLSGKKT
-11 KKEHKKEEP
+11 KNEYEKEEP

-41 HRSGKSRRAISDDEV
+41 HRSGKSRRAISDEEV

-78 PVTISVGNSVT
+78 PVKISVSNKAG

-106 TSLDAAEEIALNHI
+106 VSKDAAEAIALKKV
-120 VTLAFEIEP
+120 VTLSFEIEP

-139 VKTTAHAAWPNQEVV
+139 VKTAAHAAWPNEEVV
-154 QQKLADVRA
+154 QQKLADVRS

-189 HARSELMMACFLL
+189 HARSELMMATFLL
-202 FAICLGVVL
+202 FIICLGVLL

-246 YKPVPVDQHYTP
+246 YKPVPADESYTP

-296 DCSADH
+296 DCSTDN
-302 SANVIRETISD
+302 SAKVIRETIQD
-313 IIEQEGPEVAA
+313 IIDQEGSEVAS

-334 KGKRDA
+334 KGKREA
-340 LALGAQH
+340 LALGAKH

-440 DAWLNQKF
+440 DDWLNQKF
-448 LGQRATFGDDRSMT
+448 LGQRATFGDDRAMT
-462 NFILR
+462 NMILR

-520 ISFYMGLLVPIVA
+520 ISFYMGLLVPIIA
-533 PFIVCYNLLYIPIT
+533 PVIVCYNLLYIPIT

-553 SFVIGMILMAM
+553 AFIIGMLLMAL
-564 LMSACQSLLRRST
+564 LMSACQALLRRST

-584 FCIYY
+584 FCLYY
-589 ELVLLWQM
+589 EMVLLWQM

-612 MTPADLAEQARKL
+612 MTPADLEEQERKRKARL
-625 KVKLM
+625 S
-630 DKPKVAGPAEQVAAT
+630 DEPIVAGPAEQVVLNEVVQETAEKPAVAVKPEEAVTAMAAT
-645 DEQMSTGESV
+645 AVV
-655 TEQIVVAKQAEVLLA
+655 TAGIN
-670 SEVQEK
+670 
-676 VVAVPT
+676 
-682 QEAPEEKAVA
+682 
-692 LSVQAEVKQDQAVPA
+692 
-707 VHGAVEETVAAEK
+707 VAAKE
-720 SGEAVAE
+720 EPV
-727 SAKPETPATKAEAA
+727 
-741 SVGEIAKAV
+741 SV
-750 QISEEKPVTEKAVE
+750 VTEKPEYSVDSSAGELVGQEAKESVIPEIKSATDKAAAEETAVT
-764 QTATAMQ
+764 Q
-771 VAKVQPVTEQVAGQK
+771 
-786 ATETK
+786 ATEK
-791 VAEEKSVADKIT
+791 
-803 PDKTEKPA
+803 KPA
-811 AGNVTKEI
+811 ADDIADQTVIAAKRVREI
-819 FSPEAAHY
+819 FSPDAAPY
-827 IDTQRIAQ
+827 LDTQHLSQ
-835 TLNNVQSAPLT
+835 TLGEVHSMPLS
-846 EELRREQDALIELI
+846 EEIRREQDALIELI

-867 AELHKLMEQRIEL
+867 AELHRLMEQRIEL
-880 EKMRIAAYENT
+880 EKMRISAYEST
-891 LAAERENAIAAER
+891 LAAERKNHNAAEQ
-904 RNALHA
+904 RNALHDQRE
-910 KKDNSSPNAAG
+910 KSSQSIAPG
-921 NREVDEP
+921 QEVDEP

>member
-1 MFDFLFGKKT
+1 MGDLQWPDGRPVLTKFMRPPTLAISAMGTRAILENGFEYIINGSTSTADYGASSLEQEIKVIRDGLYYRDKLRKGAIFVMHMTSAAKFTATALDVILTANEKKADNDPTKFKVGLLSDYLDYGYSQGKTKKQMNQEKRRKKT
-11 KKEHKKEEP
+11 KNEYEKEEP

-41 HRSGKSRRAISDDEV
+41 HRSGKSRRAISDEEV

-78 PVTISVGNSVT
+78 PVKISVSNKAG

-106 TSLDAAEEIALNHI
+106 VSKDAAEAIAQKKV
-120 VTLAFEIEP
+120 VTLSFEIEP

-139 VKTTAHAAWPNQEVV
+139 VKTAAHAAWPNEEVV
-154 QQKLADVRA
+154 QQKLADVRS

-189 HARSELMMACFLL
+189 HARSELMMASFLL
-202 FAICLGVVL
+202 FVICLGVVL

-246 YKPVPVDQHYTP
+246 YKPVPADESYTP

-296 DCSADH
+296 DCSTDN
-302 SANVIRETISD
+302 SAKVIRETIQD
-313 IIEQEGPEVAA
+313 IIDQEGSEVAS

-334 KGKRDA
+334 KGKREA
-340 LALGAQH
+340 LALGAKH

-440 DAWLNQKF
+440 DDWLNQKF
-448 LGQRATFGDDRSMT
+448 LGQRATFGDDRAMT
-462 NFILR
+462 NMILR

-520 ISFYMGLLVPIVA
+520 ISFYMGLLVPIIA
-533 PFIVCYNLLYIPIT
+533 PVIVCYNLLYII
-547 HRVFPT
+547 FP
-553 SFVIGMILMAM
+553 S
-564 LMSACQSLLRRST
+564 
-577 TWLYGIW
+577 
-584 FCIYY
+584 
-589 ELVLLWQM
+589 
-597 PIAWFTFWKSTWGTR
+597 PIAY
-612 MTPADLAEQARKL
+612 
-625 KVKLM
+625 
-630 DKPKVAGPAEQVAAT
+630 
-645 DEQMSTGESV
+645 
-655 TEQIVVAKQAEVLLA
+655 
-670 SEVQEK
+670 
-676 VVAVPT
+676 
-682 QEAPEEKAVA
+682 
-692 LSVQAEVKQDQAVPA
+692 
-707 VHGAVEETVAAEK
+707 
-720 SGEAVAE
+720 
-727 SAKPETPATKAEAA
+727 
-741 SVGEIAKAV
+741 
-750 QISEEKPVTEKAVE
+750 
-764 QTATAMQ
+764 
-771 VAKVQPVTEQVAGQK
+771 
-786 ATETK
+786 
-791 VAEEKSVADKIT
+791 
-803 PDKTEKPA
+803 
-811 AGNVTKEI
+811 
-819 FSPEAAHY
+819 SPQH
-827 IDTQRIAQ
+827 
-835 TLNNVQSAPLT
+835 L
-846 EELRREQDALIELI
+846 
-860 RENQRQV
+860 
-867 AELHKLMEQRIEL
+867 
-880 EKMRIAAYENT
+880 
-891 LAAERENAIAAER
+891 
-904 RNALHA
+904 
-910 KKDNSSPNAAG
+910 
-921 NREVDEP
+921 